1 MWSEIASET
10 RVPPFPK
17 GVAGLCITR
26 GIIVDDNCFEG

>member
-1 MWSEIASET
+1 MSTEIASET

-17 GVAGLCITR
+17 GVTGLCITC